1 MSRSTTRLPDATIEA
16 LRHAPFTYAEVG
28 ATADDPLPSG
38 YAHQRREVV
47 VGRGAQRFA
56 RCAQAVMGWQVQL
69 RSGIAVATSDDPIVD
84 GAIARIAIGVGPLR
98 LHAPTRV
105 VYVVDEDRRTGFAYG
120 TLAGHPES
128 GEESFVVEHRPDD
141 SVVFVVRAFSRPG
154 SLLTRAAG
162 PLGPVAQHLVAGRYL
177 RAVAGL
183 PD

>member
-1 MSRSTTRLPDATIEA
+1 MTTRLPQKVVEE
-16 LRHAPFTYAEVG
+16 LRAAPFTYPEVG

-38 YAHQRREVV
+38 YGHQRREIT
-47 VGRGAQRFA
+47 VGRGGERFIHCA
-56 RCAQAVMGWQVQL
+56 RAVMGWQVQL
-69 RSGIAVATSDDPIVD
+69 RSGIAVATSDDPLVE

-105 VYVVDEDRRTGFAYG
+105 VYVVDEPRRAGFAYG

-128 GEESFVVEHRPDD
+128 GEESFVVEHRSDD
-141 SVVFVVRAFSRPG
+141 SVVFAVRAFSRPG
-154 SLLTRAAG
+154 SLLTRVAG

>member
-1 MSRSTTRLPDATIEA
+1 MRATTRLPQKAIEE
-16 LRHAPFTYAEVG
+16 LRAAPFTYPEVG
-28 ATADDPLPSG
+28 ATATDPLPPG
-38 YAHQRREVV
+38 YGHQRREVT
-47 VGRGAQRFA
+47 VGHGSARFA

-69 RSGIAVATSDDPIVD
+69 RSGIAVAASDDPIVD

-105 VYVVDEDRRTGFAYG
+105 VYVVDETRRAGFAYG

-128 GEESFVVEHRPDD
+128 GEESFVVEHRSDD
-141 SVVFVVRAFSRPG
+141 SVVFAVRAFSRPG
-154 SLLTRAAG
+154 SLLTRVAG